1 MTRATRF
8 PRLGDFSERVQEVNA
23 SSPPGDLREL
33 GRFRLAQANLLL
45 DSLCAALTP
54 ESRAAGERCLK
65 RVQDLLL
72 DAYLMLA
79 LADQASRDD
88 QALLKALQ
96 GPEGSGLPA
105 TERCRALPLAG
116 WQLRH
121 RDDVADG
128 MAAAELSLALGA
140 AASPWTALAE
150 GRARKRGD
158 RARSAFELGFLM
170 HLYQRL
176 MHAGAA

>member
-1 MTRATRF
+1 MTRASRF

-96 GPEGSGLPA
+96 GSEGTGLPA

-140 AASPWTALAE
+140 AASPWTW
-150 GRARKRGD
+150 
-158 RARSAFELGFLM
+158 M
-170 HLYQRL
+170 
-176 MHAGAA
+176 